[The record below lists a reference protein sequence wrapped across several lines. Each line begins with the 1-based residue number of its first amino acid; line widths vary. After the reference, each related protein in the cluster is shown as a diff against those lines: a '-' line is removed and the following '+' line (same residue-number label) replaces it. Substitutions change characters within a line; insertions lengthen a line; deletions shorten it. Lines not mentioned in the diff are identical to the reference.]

1 MDSLR
6 NALDT
11 VRVWLDWLPDPIVA
25 VLILLIATGIALILH
40 RLLRKASRRLLARR
54 YPNLFSVVT
63 QMRGLSRLALFILAI
78 FIALPVAPIDYDLK
92 GLIARLLLMA
102 IIALIGWSAI
112 TALHITADIYLRRYR
127 LDVADNLLARKHNT
141 QIRVLLRTIDVILAL
156 VTVGAALMTFQTVRQ
171 YGYSLFASAG
181 VAGIVAGLAARPV
194 LSNLFAGVQLAI
206 TQPIRLEDAV
216 IVENEYGNIEEIR
229 STYVVVRLWDLRRMI
244 VPLSY
249 FIEKPFQN
257 WTRESSTLI
266 GTVLMYVDYRAP
278 IDVMRKKAEEIVRA
292 SNRWDGRVFNVAVT
306 DFKNDTMEVRIL
318 ASAGNAGKVFDLR
331 CEIREKLIDF
341 LQREHPE
348 VLPRQRTELAVGK
361 TTARDGS
368 VTLSA
373 GEQAAA
379 AAIGPGDRG

>member
-361 TTARDGS
+361 ATARDGS

>member
-25 VLILLIATGIALILH
+25 VLILLIATGVALILH
-40 RLLRKASRRLLARR
+40 RLLRKVSRRLLATR
-54 YPNLFSVVT
+54 YPNLFSVIT
-63 QMRGLSRLALFILAI
+63 QMRGLSRLALFILAV

-92 GLIARLLLMA
+92 RLIARVLLMA

-141 QIRVLLRTIDVILAL
+141 QIRVLMRTIDVILAL

-194 LSNLFAGVQLAI
+194 LSNLFAGVQLAV

-229 STYVVVRLWDLRRMI
+229 STYVVVRIWDLRRMI

-278 IDVMRKKAEEIVRA
+278 VDIMRKKAEEIVRA

-318 ASAGNAGKVFDLR
+318 ASAGNSGTVFDLR
-331 CEIREKLIDF
+331 CEIREKLVDF

-348 VLPRQRTELAVGK
+348 VLPRQRTELAVDK
-361 TTARDGS
+361 AAVRNGS

-379 AAIGPGDRG
+379 AVSGPGGD